1 MNEFEYRVF
10 IDEVPYS
17 IHFDTHSEDYR
28 RIVVNNK
35 EVYYEDKN
43 DPEFRKSE
51 IYVPIR
57 IKNTVVILYVDE
69 AGTEEDAIRHVYK
82 IFVNGVSPIDGEK
95 ITDSKIAAKECIK
108 KGFWGFMAN
117 KKIILKNERDFNGY
131 R

>member
-10 IDEVPYS
+10 IDEAPYS

-51 IYVPIR
+51 IYVPNE
-57 IKNTVVILYVDE
+57 IKFLCARTSCLY
-69 AGTEEDAIRHVYK
+69 T
-82 IFVNGVSPIDGEK
+82 S
-95 ITDSKIAAKECIK
+95 TT
-108 KGFWGFMAN
+108 
-117 KKIILKNERDFNGY
+117 
-131 R
+131 